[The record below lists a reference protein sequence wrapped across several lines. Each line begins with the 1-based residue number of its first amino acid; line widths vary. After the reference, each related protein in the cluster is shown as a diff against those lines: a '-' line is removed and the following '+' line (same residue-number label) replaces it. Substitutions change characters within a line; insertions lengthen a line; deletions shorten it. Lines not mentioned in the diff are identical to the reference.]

1 MNGVYKREPVPLS
14 KLQAKQN
21 STWKRHDHNRQ
32 RKDYASEIV
41 QPYDRTGKPSDAF
54 IENYPEEAVDY
65 GFLPSEAELLG
76 VTEEQLQDKGAQ
88 MVAADD
94 EQLQALIPDEEY
106 IDG

>member
-1 MNGVYKREPVPLS
+1 MNGVYKREPAPMD

-41 QPYDRTGKPSDAF
+41 QPYDRNGKPSEAF
-54 IENYPEEAVDY
+54 IENYREEAVDY

-76 VTEEQLQDKGAQ
+76 TPEVSQEDKGA
-88 MVAADD
+88 VTVSADD
-94 EQLQALIPDEEY
+94 ELLQAIIPDEEY
-106 IDG
+106 EDG